1 MGERCKLVA
10 GEKYEAIYRH
20 FQYMDL
26 WQLKF
31 RFALSSDQFFYTVAN
46 PEARLLEQVRHI
58 AVPKSV
64 RDFQD
69 IVVLGKFPLFPEPIA
84 RLDIA

>member
-1 MGERCKLVA
+1 MEMCKLVI
-10 GEKYEAIYRH
+10 GVQFDAIYRH
-20 FQYMDL
+20 FQYKDL

-46 PEARLLEQVRHI
+46 PEARLLEQVRRI

-69 IVVLGKFPLFPEPIA
+69 IVVLGKFPFFRSQL
-84 RLDIA
+84 RD